1 MCPSQHAAHFERIRV
16 WKEAQV
22 HAIQEKTEGRDR
34 KVHLTICIYSLVLE
48 SQLPHIIVNLLC
60 TMTENDI
67 KLAVLWW
74 S

>member
-1 MCPSQHAAHFERIRV
+1 MCPLQHAAHFERIRV

-34 KVHLTICIYSLVLE
+34 KVYPLSDYRGTSLIRNSAPLGPYSRAMPRV
-48 SQLPHIIVNLLC
+48 I
-60 TMTENDI
+60 
-67 KLAVLWW
+67 WW

>member
-34 KVHLTICIYSLVLE
+34 KVI
-48 SQLPHIIVNLLC
+48 SQNDLFISFRKSTPPHNRQLIVY
-60 TMTENDI
+60 DD
-67 KLAVLWW
+67 
-74 S
+74 